1 MSEGAE
7 GSRPFEDLRGD
18 QARPEKRRL
27 SFLLGL
33 SLSKS
38 GSRPFEDLRR
48 DQARPEKE
56 AVAHPF
62 AAINPVAKLGA
73 ALLLA
78 VCLVLTIDW
87 VSAGT
92 ALIIEILAFAF
103 LGVRPRE
110 FWLRTLPVWV
120 AAPLTGLTIL
130 LYGQA
135 AGAVYW
141 EWLAIRI
148 SDGSIDL
155 AIATALRVLAIG
167 LPAVVLFITVDPT
180 DLADGLAQVWR
191 LPSRFVLGALAA
203 LRLVGLFI
211 EDWRFLELARRAR
224 GVGDRGRIRRIPGQ
238 VFALLVLAIRRGSK
252 LATAMEARGFGGPTQ
267 RSWARESRFGW
278 REWFVLIAGL
288 MVGMIAIW
296 AAVLTGH
303 WNFIVG

>member
-1 MSEGAE
+1 MSGAGE
-7 GSRPFEDLRGD
+7 GSRPFEGHRVA
-18 QARPEKRRL
+18 QARPET
-27 SFLLGL
+27 G
-33 SLSKS
+33 
-38 GSRPFEDLRR
+38 P
-48 DQARPEKE
+48 ARPESGPARE
-56 AVAHPF
+56 ARAAAPHPF
-62 AAINPVAKLGA
+62 DRVNPVAKLGA

-78 VCLVLTIDW
+78 ACLVLTIDW

-92 ALIIEILAFAF
+92 ALALELAVMPF

-110 FWLRTLPVWV
+110 FWLRTLPVWI

-135 AGAVYW
+135 AGAVYF
-141 EWLAIRI
+141 EWLAIRV

-203 LRLVGLFI
+203 LRLVGLFLD
-211 EDWRFLELARRAR
+211 DWRFLELARRAR
-224 GVGDRGRIRRIPGQ
+224 GVGDRGRLRRIPGQ
-238 VFALLVLAIRRGSK
+238 VFALLVLAIRRGSR
-252 LATAMEARGFGGPTQ
+252 LATAMEARGFGGQTPRT
-267 RSWARESRFGW
+267 WARESRFGGH
-278 REWFVLIAGL
+278 EWAVLIAGL
-288 MVGMIAIW
+288 MVGMIAIG